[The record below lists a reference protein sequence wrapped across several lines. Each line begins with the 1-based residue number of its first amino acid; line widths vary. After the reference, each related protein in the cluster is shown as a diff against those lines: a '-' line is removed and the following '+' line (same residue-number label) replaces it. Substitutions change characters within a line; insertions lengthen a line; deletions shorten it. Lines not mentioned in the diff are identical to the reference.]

1 MRNYMPGPHRRFLEL
16 LANTS
21 NVRPYAMSQKADS
34 DVRDSYNAA
43 VMALGAFRDIHI
55 KMVSRYIIMSSRN
68 PQSLSSTGRINLAT
82 ATSQM
87 KDLSESNASGF
98 YGTGG
103 TNLIPFLKQ
112 TRDATKAAAKFS
124 D

>member
-1 MRNYMPGPHRRFLEL
+1 
-16 LANTS
+16 
-21 NVRPYAMSQKADS
+21 MSHTADS
-34 DVRDSYNAA
+34 DVRDAYNAA
-43 VMALGAFRDIHI
+43 VMALGSFRDIHI
-55 KMVSRYIIMSSRN
+55 KMVSRFIIMPSRT
-68 PQSLSSTGRINLAT
+68 PHTLSASGRINLAT

-112 TRDATKAAAKFS
+112 TRDATKAAANFS